1 MNLEKL
7 IRPSVLKLRPYSSAR
22 EEFSGIGEIFLDAN
36 ESPYGQYSRYPD
48 PNQGGLKKRIAA
60 IKCISEKNIFI
71 GNGSDEVID
80 LVLRVFCQPQHDK
93 ALCFFPSYGM
103 YEVSAA
109 INEVELIQ
117 LPLDSNFQIDLN
129 SLDQYLKDPYL
140 KVIFLCS
147 PNNPSGNILQGV
159 RYILSK
165 FEGIVVLD
173 EAYIDFSSTTS
184 FLSVLNEYPNL
195 IVMQTLSKAF
205 GMAGLRLGMA
215 FASQTILSYLNK
227 LKPPYN
233 VSKPNQELAVTL
245 LLDLDR
251 IKGCI
256 EEIKHQRSWLAE
268 ELKKLVVK
276 VYPSEANF
284 LLVEVKDANKIYE
297 QLLGQGIVTR
307 NRNGVVRNC
316 IRITVGTPFENQ
328 RLVAALKQIL

>member
-7 IRPSVLKLRPYSSAR
+7 IRPSILKLRPYSSAR

-36 ESPYGQYSRYPD
+36 ESPYGQYNRYPD
-48 PNQGGLKKRIAA
+48 PNQGELKKRIAA

-117 LPLDSNFQIDLN
+117 LPLNGNFQIDLN

-147 PNNPSGNILQGV
+147 PNNPTGNILQDV
-159 RYILSK
+159 RYILSN

-184 FLSVLNEYPNL
+184 FLSILNEYPNL

-215 FASQTILSYLNK
+215 FASQTILSYLIK

-233 VSKPNQELAVTL
+233 VSKPNQELAVSL

-251 IKGCI
+251 IKGSI
-256 EEIKHQRSWLAE
+256 DEIKHQRSWLAE

-316 IRITVGTPFENQ
+316 IRLTVGTPFENQ
-328 RLVAALKQIL
+328 RLVAALNQIL